1 VIGRRRGWSRR
12 DPVTVASGGWAALV
26 YAFLYRP
33 ILTVVVYSFNTGA
46 RPQIWRGFGTLWY
59 ARALAN
65 ENMRAAVWVSVQVA
79 TLTALVSVILGTAA
93 GVALARRGGGW
104 AKPFVLLLSL
114 ILVTPEI
121 VSGIAYLIWFVRID
135 IDTPLARYVIGHS
148 VFGSAVVTMIVWA
161 RLRGLDESLE
171 QAAADLGATPWRAFR
186 DVTLPLMRPAV
197 IAGGLLAFT
206 FSLDDVVISSF
217 VSTAGRFTL
226 PVYLFSSLRMG
237 LRGDVLAISS
247 LMLLVTLFAI
257 ACALVVLRRSGDTAE
272 DAATTIVGGGR

>member
-1 VIGRRRGWSRR
+1 
-12 DPVTVASGGWAALV
+12 
-26 YAFLYRP
+26 
-33 ILTVVVYSFNTGA
+33 
-46 RPQIWRGFGTLWY
+46 
-59 ARALAN
+59 
-65 ENMRAAVWVSVQVA
+65 VQVA
-79 TLTALVSVILGTAA
+79 AVTALVSVILGSAA
-93 GVALARRGGGW
+93 GIALARRGGGW
-104 AKPFVLLLSL
+104 AKPFVVLLSL

-135 IDTPLARYVIGHS
+135 LDLPLARYVIGHS
-148 VFGSAVVTMIVWA
+148 VFSSAVVTLIVWA

-186 DVTLPLMRPAV
+186 DVTLPLMLPAV

-257 ACALVVLRRSGDTAE
+257 ACALWVLRRGGHTAE
-272 DAATTIVGGGR
+272 DAATTVVAGGR